1 MQQMNQM
8 HCFQADVSSDKQ
20 INLNPV
26 QWNQA
31 LGMARKLCADIFQ
44 EGGGPQDAVRVFGK
58 VSAADE
64 ASHWGHAINLIA
76 FTVCMPPREPL
87 Q

>member
-1 MQQMNQM
+1 MNHM
-8 HCFQADVSSDKQ
+8 HHFQINVSSDKQ
-20 INLNPV
+20 ANLNPV

-58 VSAADE
+58 ASAAD
-64 ASHWGHAINLIA
+64 AATHWGHAINLIA
-76 FTVCMPPREPL
+76 FAVCTPPRAPL
-87 Q
+87 H